1 MSSAIGSSGSGKSTL
16 VNALAGEA
24 IMKTSAIRE
33 EDSKG
38 RHTTTHRQLIEL
50 KNGVSIIDTPGMREI
65 GMQDAQNGIDDTFS
79 DIKEYEGY
87 CKFRDCKHMTEP
99 GCAIKKALEDGIFT
113 RERYELYLSLQKENT
128 KNTKLKK
135 QIAVY
140 KRQQEK
146 MGK

>member
-1 MSSAIGSSGSGKSTL
+1 
-16 VNALAGEA
+16 
-24 IMKTSAIRE
+24 
-33 EDSKG
+33 
-38 RHTTTHRQLIEL
+38 
-50 KNGVSIIDTPGMREI
+50 MREI

-87 CKFRDCKHMTEP
+87 CKFRDCKHMTES
-99 GCAIKKALEDGIFT
+99 GCAIKKAIEDGIFT